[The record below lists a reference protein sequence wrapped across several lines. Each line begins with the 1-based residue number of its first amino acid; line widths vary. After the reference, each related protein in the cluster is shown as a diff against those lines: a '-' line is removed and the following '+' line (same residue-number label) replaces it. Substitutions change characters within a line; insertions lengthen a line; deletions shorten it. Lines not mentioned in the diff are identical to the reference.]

1 MGKGMTLIEEIQL
14 ASCQKDIGVFGRQQ
28 VECKSYKLNTNQ
40 QNDEDEDN
48 VPSIFQFLATT

>member
-1 MGKGMTLIEEIQL
+1 MTLIEEIQL
-14 ASCQKDIGVFGRQQ
+14 ASCEKDIGVFGRLQ

-48 VPSIFQFLATT
+48 VASNFRFLAIT